1 MCMEL
6 STNIMFFLKVCLM
19 KTAIFFVVVKKSVVT
34 YPLSVVFF
42 IIFAKIFFMIQFLS
56 LLFYF
61 TFPSLIIYLCRKSSI
76 MNKIGEILLL
86 YIVGILISNLVVFP
100 LGLGDSLKG
109 IQDALTSVT
118 ILLAFP
124 MILFGCDFKNWK
136 LKKAIIALCVGLVS
150 VVVVDIIGFYIFN
163 DNQTGFEKIAGLLV
177 GVYTGGTPNLA
188 SLKIA
193 LDVNAETYIFVHTF
207 DMIISFFYLVFLMSF
222 GIKVFRLFLSR
233 RVAESQSRKEGSEH
247 CRDVTPVAS
256 ENNDVTSVASAYSG
270 IFTKKH
276 FSKTLG
282 ALGLAILIIIGIGMG
297 VSLLIS
303 GKVDNMLVL
312 ILTMTTLSIAA
323 SFLPF
328 VRKMEKSYDAGM
340 YLVLIFSLVVASMV
354 DITAIDYRAG
364 ANIIAYIA
372 FVIFCSLVLSIIL
385 SKIFKVDS
393 DTMVI
398 TSVALINS
406 PLFVPMIAES
416 MKNKKVI
423 ITGITVGVIGYAVGN
438 YLGIIVAQLLR

>member
-1 MCMEL
+1 
-6 STNIMFFLKVCLM
+6 
-19 KTAIFFVVVKKSVVT
+19 
-34 YPLSVVFF
+34 
-42 IIFAKIFFMIQFLS
+42 MIQILS

-61 TFPSLIIYLCRKSSI
+61 VTPYLVILLCRRYSV
-76 MNKIGEILLL
+76 MNKIGEILTL
-86 YIVGILISNLVVFP
+86 YIIGIIVSNVFVFP
-100 LGLGDSLKG
+100 LGFGDSLKG
-109 IQDALTSVT
+109 IQDGLTSVM

-136 LKKAIIALCVGLVS
+136 LKNAITALCIGLVS
-150 VVVVDIIGFYIFN
+150 VLVVDVIGYYIFN
-163 DNQTGFEKIAGLLV
+163 DEQTGFEKIAGLLV

-193 LDVNAETYIFVHTF
+193 LDVDAETYIFVHTF
-207 DMIISFFYLVFLMSF
+207 DMIISFVYLVFLMSF
-222 GIKVFRLFLSR
+222 GIKIFRLFLRQQDNKTTRQQDSKTTR
-233 RVAESQSRKEGSEH
+233 QQDNKTTSQSLS
-247 CRDVTPVAS
+247 
-256 ENNDVTSVASAYSG
+256 YSD

-276 FSKTLG
+276 FPKTLG
-282 ALGLAILIIIGIGMG
+282 AFGLAILIVGVGMG
-297 VSLLIS
+297 VSFLIS
-303 GKVDNMLVL
+303 GKIDNMLVL

-340 YLVLIFSLVVASMV
+340 YLVLIFSLVVATMV
-354 DITAIDYRAG
+354 DITAIDYKSG
-364 ANIIAYIA
+364 INIIMYIA
-372 FVIFCSLVLSIIL
+372 FVIFCSLIL
-385 SKIFKVDS
+385 SMVLAKIFKIDS

-438 YLGIIVAQLLR
+438 YLGIIVTQVLNAL

>member
-1 MCMEL
+1 
-6 STNIMFFLKVCLM
+6 
-19 KTAIFFVVVKKSVVT
+19 
-34 YPLSVVFF
+34 
-42 IIFAKIFFMIQFLS
+42 MIQFLS

-61 TFPSLIIYLCRKSSI
+61 TFPCLIIYLCRKSSI

-86 YIVGILISNLVVFP
+86 YIVGILISNLVIFP

-136 LKKAIIALCVGLVS
+136 LKKAIIALCIGLVS
-150 VVVVDIIGFYIFN
+150 VVAVDIIGFYLFN
-163 DNQTGFEKIAGLLV
+163 DNQTGFEKVAGLLV

-193 LDVNAETYIFVHTF
+193 LNVNAETYIFVHTF
-207 DMIISFFYLVFLMSF
+207 DMIISFIYLVFLMSF
-222 GIKVFRLFLSR
+222 GIKVFRLFLSHK
-233 RVAESQSRKEGSEH
+233 VTKSQSCQDGSEFE
-247 CRDVTPVAS
+247 VQSS
-256 ENNDVTSVASAYSG
+256 ELSYSG

-276 FSKTLG
+276 FIKTLG
-282 ALGLAILIIIGIGMG
+282 ALGLAILIVGIGMG
-297 VSLLIS
+297 VSLFIS
-303 GKVDNMLVL
+303 GKVDDMLVL

-372 FVIFCSLVLSIIL
+372 FVIFCSLILSIIL

-423 ITGITVGVIGYAVGN
+423 ITGITVGVIGYAIGN

>member
-1 MCMEL
+1 
-6 STNIMFFLKVCLM
+6 
-19 KTAIFFVVVKKSVVT
+19 
-34 YPLSVVFF
+34 
-42 IIFAKIFFMIQFLS
+42 MIQILS

-61 TFPSLIIYLCRKSSI
+61 TFPCLIIYLCRKSSI

-136 LKKAIIALCVGLVS
+136 LKKAIVALCIGLVS

-193 LDVNAETYIFVHTF
+193 LNVDAETYIFVHTF

-222 GIKVFRLFLSR
+222 GIKVFRLFLR
-233 RVAESQSRKEGSEH
+233 QQDNKTTSQQENGLELIAQSSEQ
-247 CRDVTPVAS
+247 S
-256 ENNDVTSVASAYSG
+256 YSG

-276 FSKTLG
+276 FHKTLG
-282 ALGLAILIIIGIGMG
+282 ALGLAILIIGIGMG

-323 SFLPF
+323 SFIPF

-354 DITAIDYRAG
+354 DVTAIDYRAG

-372 FVIFCSLVLSIIL
+372 FVIFCSLILSIIL

-398 TSVALINS
+398 TSVALVNS

>member
-1 MCMEL
+1 
-6 STNIMFFLKVCLM
+6 
-19 KTAIFFVVVKKSVVT
+19 
-34 YPLSVVFF
+34 
-42 IIFAKIFFMIQFLS
+42 MIQILS

-61 TFPSLIIYLCRKSSI
+61 VVPCLVILLCRRYSV
-76 MNKIGEILLL
+76 MNKIGEILTL
-86 YIVGILISNLVVFP
+86 YIIGIIVSNVFVFP
-100 LGLGDSLKG
+100 LGFGDSLKG
-109 IQDALTSVT
+109 IQDGLTSVM

-136 LKKAIIALCVGLVS
+136 LKNAITALCIGLVT
-150 VVVVDIIGFYIFN
+150 VLVVDVIGYYIFN
-163 DNQTGFEKIAGLLV
+163 DEQTGFEKIAGLLV

-193 LDVNAETYIFVHTF
+193 LDVDAETYIFVHTF
-207 DMIISFFYLVFLMSF
+207 DMIISFVYLVFLMSF
-222 GIKVFRLFLSR
+222 GIKVFRLFLRQQDNKTTRQQDNKTTRQQDHKST
-233 RVAESQSRKEGSEH
+233 SQSPS
-247 CRDVTPVAS
+247 
-256 ENNDVTSVASAYSG
+256 YSG

-276 FSKTLG
+276 FPKTLG
-282 ALGLAILIIIGIGMG
+282 ALGLAILIVGVGMG
-297 VSLLIS
+297 VSFLIS

-323 SFLPF
+323 SFMPF

-340 YLVLIFSLVVASMV
+340 YLVLIFSLVVATMV
-354 DITAIDYRAG
+354 DITAIDYKSG
-364 ANIIAYIA
+364 INIIMYIA
-372 FVIFCSLVLSIIL
+372 FVIFCSLIL
-385 SKIFKVDS
+385 SVILAKIFKVDS

-423 ITGITVGVIGYAVGN
+423 ITGIAVGVIGYAVGN
-438 YLGIIVAQLLR
+438 YLGIIVTQVLNTL

>member
-1 MCMEL
+1 
-6 STNIMFFLKVCLM
+6 
-19 KTAIFFVVVKKSVVT
+19 
-34 YPLSVVFF
+34 
-42 IIFAKIFFMIQFLS
+42 MIQILS

-61 TFPSLIIYLCRKSSI
+61 VVPYLVILLCRRYSV
-76 MNKIGEILLL
+76 MNKIGEILTL
-86 YIVGILISNLVVFP
+86 YIIGIIVSNVFVFP
-100 LGLGDSLKG
+100 LGFGDSLKG
-109 IQDALTSVT
+109 IQDGLTSVM

-136 LKKAIIALCVGLVS
+136 LKNAITALCIGLVS
-150 VVVVDIIGFYIFN
+150 VLVVDVIGYYIFN
-163 DNQTGFEKIAGLLV
+163 DEQTGFEKIAGLLV

-193 LDVNAETYIFVHTF
+193 LDVDAETYIFVHTF
-207 DMIISFFYLVFLMSF
+207 DMIISFVYLVFLMSF
-222 GIKVFRLFLSR
+222 GIKVFRLFLR
-233 RVAESQSRKEGSEH
+233 QQEDGSEFK
-247 CRDVTPVAS
+247 VQSS
-256 ENNDVTSVASAYSG
+256 EFKVQSSDQSYSG
-270 IFTKKH
+270 IFSKKH

-282 ALGLAILIIIGIGMG
+282 ALGLAILIVGVGIG
-297 VSLLIS
+297 VSFLIS
-303 GKVDNMLVL
+303 GKIDNMLVL

-340 YLVLIFSLVVASMV
+340 YLVLIFSLVVATMV
-354 DITAIDYRAG
+354 DITAIDYKAG
-364 ANIIAYIA
+364 INIIMYIA
-372 FVIFCSLVLSIIL
+372 FVIFCSLIL
-385 SKIFKVDS
+385 SMVLAKIFKVDS

-438 YLGIIVAQLLR
+438 YLGIIVTQVLNAL

>member
-1 MCMEL
+1 
-6 STNIMFFLKVCLM
+6 
-19 KTAIFFVVVKKSVVT
+19 
-34 YPLSVVFF
+34 
-42 IIFAKIFFMIQFLS
+42 MIQILS

-61 TFPSLIIYLCRKSSI
+61 TFPCLIIYLCRKSSI

-86 YIVGILISNLVVFP
+86 YIVGILLSNLVVFP

-136 LKKAIIALCVGLVS
+136 LKKAIIALCIGLVS
-150 VVVVDIIGFYIFN
+150 VVVVDVIGFYIFN

-207 DMIISFFYLVFLMSF
+207 DMIISFFYLVFLMSV
-222 GIKVFRLFLSR
+222 GIKVFRFFLSHK
-233 RVAESQSRKEGSEH
+233 VTKSQSCQDSSEQ
-247 CRDVTPVAS
+247 CRDVTP
-256 ENNDVTSVASAYSG
+256 EASAYSG

-282 ALGLAILIIIGIGMG
+282 ALGLAILIIGVGMG
-297 VSLLIS
+297 ISLLIS

-372 FVIFCSLVLSIIL
+372 FVIFSSLILSIML

-438 YLGIIVAQLLR
+438 YLGIIVTQLLRLL

>member
-1 MCMEL
+1 
-6 STNIMFFLKVCLM
+6 
-19 KTAIFFVVVKKSVVT
+19 
-34 YPLSVVFF
+34 
-42 IIFAKIFFMIQFLS
+42 MIQILS

-61 TFPSLIIYLCRKSSI
+61 TFPCLIIYLCRKSSI

-86 YIVGILISNLVVFP
+86 YIVGILLSNLVVFP
-100 LGLGDSLKG
+100 FGLGDSLKG

-136 LKKAIIALCVGLVS
+136 LKKAIIALCIGLIS
-150 VVVVDIIGFYIFN
+150 VVVVDVIGFYIFN

-207 DMIISFFYLVFLMSF
+207 DMIISFFYLVFLMSV
-222 GIKVFRLFLSR
+222 GIKVFRFFLSHK
-233 RVAESQSRKEGSEH
+233 VTKSQSCQDSSEQS
-247 CRDVTPVAS
+247 RDVTPVAS
-256 ENNDVTSVASAYSG
+256 KNNDVTPEASAYSG

-276 FSKTLG
+276 FTKTLG
-282 ALGLAILIIIGIGMG
+282 ALGLAILIIGVGMG
-297 VSLLIS
+297 ISLLIS

-372 FVIFCSLVLSIIL
+372 FVIFGSLILSIML

-438 YLGIIVAQLLR
+438 YLGIIVTQLLRLL

>member
-1 MCMEL
+1 
-6 STNIMFFLKVCLM
+6 
-19 KTAIFFVVVKKSVVT
+19 
-34 YPLSVVFF
+34 
-42 IIFAKIFFMIQFLS
+42 MIQILS

-61 TFPSLIIYLCRKSSI
+61 TFPSLIIYLCRKSSV

-86 YIVGILISNLVVFP
+86 YIIGIIISNLVVFP
-100 LGLGDSLKG
+100 LGLGESIKG
-109 IQDALTSVT
+109 IQEGLTSVM

-124 MILFGCDFKNWK
+124 MILFGSDFKSWK
-136 LKKAIIALCVGLVS
+136 LKKAIIALCIGLVS
-150 VVVVDIIGFYIFN
+150 VVVVDIVGFYIFN
-163 DNQTGFEKIAGLLV
+163 DNQTGFEKVAGLLV

-193 LDVNAETYIFVHTF
+193 LDVDAETYIFVHTF
-207 DMIISFFYLVFLMSF
+207 DMIISFIYLVFLMSF
-222 GIKVFRLFLSR
+222 GIKVFRLFLR
-233 RVAESQSRKEGSEH
+233 HQDTKTPRQQEESSELKAQGSEQ
-247 CRDVTPVAS
+247 S
-256 ENNDVTSVASAYSG
+256 YSG
-270 IFTKKH
+270 IFTRKH
-276 FSKTLG
+276 FTKTLG
-282 ALGLAILIIIGIGMG
+282 ALGLAVLIIGVGMG

-312 ILTMTTLSIAA
+312 ILTMTTLSIVA
-323 SFLPF
+323 SFLPV

-340 YLVLIFSLVVASMV
+340 YLVLIFSLVVATMV
-354 DITAIDYRAG
+354 DVTAIDYRAG

-438 YLGIIVAQLLR
+438 YLGIIVSQLLK

>member
-1 MCMEL
+1 
-6 STNIMFFLKVCLM
+6 
-19 KTAIFFVVVKKSVVT
+19 
-34 YPLSVVFF
+34 
-42 IIFAKIFFMIQFLS
+42 MIQFVS

-61 TFPSLIIYLCRKSSI
+61 LFPSLVIFLCRRYSVLD
-76 MNKIGEILLL
+76 KIGDILLL
-86 YIVGILISNLVVFP
+86 YIVGILVSNLIVFP
-100 LGLGDSLKG
+100 LGLGESIKG
-109 IQDALTSVT
+109 IQDALSSVT
-118 ILLAFP
+118 ILFAFP

-136 LKKAIIALCVGLVS
+136 LKKAIVALCIGLVS
-150 VVVVDIIGFYIFN
+150 VVSVDIIGFYLFN
-163 DNQTGFEKIAGLLV
+163 DNQSGFEKVAGLLV

-193 LDVNAETYIFVHTF
+193 LNVDAETYIFVHTF

-222 GIKVFRLFLSR
+222 GIKMFRVFLSR
-233 RVAESQSRKEGSEH
+233 RVTESPSRQVEMRQLHKNDKQEVIDTSETS
-247 CRDVTPVAS
+247 RDVSTVASSEINPVAS
-256 ENNDVTSVASAYSG
+256 EPYTG

-276 FSKTLG
+276 FPKTLG
-282 ALGLAILIIIGIGMG
+282 AFGLSLLIVAVGMG
-297 VSLLIS
+297 VSFLVS
-303 GKVDNMLVL
+303 GKIDDMLVL

-340 YLVLIFSLVVASMV
+340 YLVLVFSLVVASMV
-354 DITAIDYRAG
+354 DVRNIDYAG
-364 ANIIAYIA
+364 GINIIMYIA
-372 FVIFCSLVLSIIL
+372 FVIFCSLFLSILL
-385 SKIFKVDS
+385 SKIFKVDA

-423 ITGITVGVIGYAVGN
+423 ITGITIGVIGYAVGN
-438 YLGIIVAQLLR
+438 YLGIIVSQLLK

>member
-1 MCMEL
+1 MSIVYTL
-6 STNIMFFLKVCLM
+6 
-19 KTAIFFVVVKKSVVT
+19 
-34 YPLSVVFF
+34 LSVVFF
-42 IIFAKIFFMIQFLS
+42 LLFSQKYFFMIQILS

-61 TFPSLIIYLCRKSSI
+61 TFPCLIIYLCRKSAV

-86 YIVGILISNLVVFP
+86 YIVGILLSNLVIFP

-109 IQDALTSVT
+109 VQDALTSVT

-136 LKKAIIALCVGLVS
+136 LKKAIIALCIGLVS
-150 VVVVDIIGFYIFN
+150 VVTVDIIGFYIFN

-193 LDVNAETYIFVHTF
+193 LNVDAETYIFVHTF
-207 DMIISFFYLVFLMSF
+207 DMIISFVYLVLLMSF

-233 RVAESQSRKEGSEH
+233 RVSESLGYQDGSEFK
-247 CRDVTPVAS
+247 VQSS
-256 ENNDVTSVASAYSG
+256 ELSYSG

-282 ALGLAILIIIGIGMG
+282 ALGLAVLIIGVGMG

-303 GKVDNMLVL
+303 GKVDDMLVL

-340 YLVLIFSLVVASMV
+340 YLVLIFSLVVAYMV

-372 FVIFCSLVLSIIL
+372 FVIFCSLVLSIVL
-385 SKIFKVDS
+385 AKIFKVDS

-438 YLGIIVAQLLR
+438 YLGIIVSQLLK

>member
-1 MCMEL
+1 MSIVYTL
-6 STNIMFFLKVCLM
+6 
-19 KTAIFFVVVKKSVVT
+19 
-34 YPLSVVFF
+34 LSVVFF
-42 IIFAKIFFMIQFLS
+42 LLFSQKYFFMIQILS

-61 TFPSLIIYLCRKSSI
+61 TFPCLIIYLCRKSAV

-86 YIVGILISNLVVFP
+86 YIVGILLSNLVIFP

-109 IQDALTSVT
+109 VQDALTSVT
-118 ILLAFP
+118 ILFAFP

-136 LKKAIIALCVGLVS
+136 LKKAIIALCIGLVS
-150 VVVVDIIGFYIFN
+150 VVTVDIIGFYIFN

-193 LDVNAETYIFVHTF
+193 LNVDAETYIFVHTF
-207 DMIISFFYLVFLMSF
+207 DMIISFVYLVLLMSF

-233 RVAESQSRKEGSEH
+233 RVSESLGYQDGSEFK
-247 CRDVTPVAS
+247 VQSS
-256 ENNDVTSVASAYSG
+256 ELSYSG

-276 FSKTLG
+276 FPKTLG
-282 ALGLAILIIIGIGMG
+282 ALGLAVLIIGVGMG

-303 GKVDNMLVL
+303 GKVDDMLVL

-372 FVIFCSLVLSIIL
+372 FVIFCSLVLSIVL
-385 SKIFKVDS
+385 AKIFKVDS

-438 YLGIIVAQLLR
+438 YLGIIVSQLLK

>member
-1 MCMEL
+1 ML
-6 STNIMFFLKVCLM
+6 
-19 KTAIFFVVVKKSVVT
+19 
-34 YPLSVVFF
+34 
-42 IIFAKIFFMIQFLS
+42 QFLS

-61 TFPSLIIYLCRKSSI
+61 TFPCFIIFLCRKSSL

-86 YIVGILISNLVVFP
+86 YAVGILISNLVIFP
-100 LGLGDSLKG
+100 LGLGEKLHG
-109 IQDALTSVT
+109 VQDALTSAT

-136 LKKAIIALCVGLVS
+136 LKKAIVALCIGLVS
-150 VVVVDIIGFYIFN
+150 VVTVDILGFYIFN

-193 LDVNAETYIFVHTF
+193 LNVDAENYIFVHTF
-207 DMIISFFYLVFLMSF
+207 DMIISFVYLVFLMSF
-222 GIKVFRLFLSR
+222 GIKIFRLFLSR
-233 RVAESQSRKEGSEH
+233 KVIESQSRKEESSEL
-247 CRDVTPVAS
+247 DVQSS
-256 ENNDVTSVASAYSG
+256 ELSYSG
-270 IFTKKH
+270 IFAKKH
-276 FSKTLG
+276 FPKTLG
-282 ALGLAILIIIGIGMG
+282 AFGLSILIIGVGMG
-297 VSLLIS
+297 VSFLVS

-323 SFLPF
+323 SFLPI

-340 YLVLIFSLVVASMV
+340 YLVLVFSLVVASMV
-354 DITAIDYRAG
+354 DVTAIDYRAG
-364 ANIIAYIA
+364 ANIIGYIA
-372 FVIFCSLVLSIIL
+372 FVIFCSLIFSIIL
-385 SKIFKVDS
+385 AKIFKVDA

-423 ITGITVGVIGYAVGN
+423 ITGITIGVIGYAVGN
-438 YLGIIVAQLLR
+438 YLGIIISQLLK

>member
-1 MCMEL
+1 
-6 STNIMFFLKVCLM
+6 
-19 KTAIFFVVVKKSVVT
+19 
-34 YPLSVVFF
+34 
-42 IIFAKIFFMIQFLS
+42 MIQILS
-56 LLFYF
+56 PLFYF
-61 TFPSLIIYLCRKSSI
+61 IFPSLIIFLCRKSSV

-86 YIVGILISNLVVFP
+86 YIVGILISNLIIFP
-100 LGLGDSLKG
+100 LGLGERLHG
-109 IQDALTSVT
+109 IQDALTSVM

-136 LKKAIIALCVGLVS
+136 LKKAIVALCIGLVS
-150 VVVVDIIGFYIFN
+150 VVIVDIIGFYIFN

-193 LDVNAETYIFVHTF
+193 LNVDAETYIFVHTF
-207 DMIISFFYLVFLMSF
+207 DMIISFVYLVFLMSF
-222 GIKVFRLFLSR
+222 GIKVFRLFLR
-233 RVAESQSRKEGSEH
+233 QQDTKTPRHQEENT
-247 CRDVTPVAS
+247 VTGKTQQLSNSATQQL
-256 ENNDVTSVASAYSG
+256 ENSYSG
-270 IFTKKH
+270 IFTRKH
-276 FSKTLG
+276 FPKTLG
-282 ALGLAILIIIGIGMG
+282 ALGLAILIVGIGMG
-297 VSLLIS
+297 VSILVS
-303 GKVDNMLVL
+303 GKVDNMLIL

-340 YLVLIFSLVVASMV
+340 YLVLIFSLVVATMV
-354 DITAIDYRAG
+354 DVTAIDYRAG

-372 FVIFCSLVLSIIL
+372 FVIFCSLILSIIL

-438 YLGIIVAQLLR
+438 YLGIIVSQLLK

>member
-1 MCMEL
+1 
-6 STNIMFFLKVCLM
+6 
-19 KTAIFFVVVKKSVVT
+19 
-34 YPLSVVFF
+34 
-42 IIFAKIFFMIQFLS
+42 MIQFLS

-61 TFPSLIIYLCRKSSI
+61 IVPCLVIVLCRKY
-76 MNKIGEILLL
+76 MVLNKIGEILIL
-86 YIVGILISNLVVFP
+86 YIVGILISNVIVFP
-100 LGLGDSLKG
+100 LGLGESLKG
-109 IQDALTSVT
+109 IQDTLTSVM

-136 LKKAIIALCVGLVS
+136 LKNAIVALCIGLVS
-150 VVVVDIIGFYIFN
+150 VLAVDIAGYYIFN
-163 DNQTGFEKIAGLLV
+163 DEQTGFSKIAGLLV

-193 LDVNAETYIFVHTF
+193 LDVEADTYIFVHTF
-207 DMIISFFYLVFLMSF
+207 DMIISFVYLVFLMSF
-222 GIKVFRLFLSR
+222 GIKVFRLFLR
-233 RVAESQSRKEGSEH
+233 QQDNRTTRHQDEE
-247 CRDVTPVAS
+247 DVRQQDNKTTRQQD
-256 ENNDVTSVASAYSG
+256 DVELSTAYSG

-276 FSKTLG
+276 FPKTLG
-282 ALGLAILIIIGIGMG
+282 ALGLAILIVGVGMG
-297 VSLLIS
+297 ISLLIS

-340 YLVLIFSLVVASMV
+340 YLVLIFSLVVATMV
-354 DITAIDYRAG
+354 DITSIDYKAG
-364 ANIIAYIA
+364 INIIMYIA
-372 FVIFCSLVLSIIL
+372 FVIFCSLVLSIVL
-385 SKIFKVDS
+385 AKIFKVDS

-398 TSVALINS
+398 TSVALVNS

-423 ITGITVGVIGYAVGN
+423 ITGIAVGVIGYAVGN
-438 YLGIIVAQLLR
+438 YLGILVYQLL

>member
-1 MCMEL
+1 
-6 STNIMFFLKVCLM
+6 
-19 KTAIFFVVVKKSVVT
+19 
-34 YPLSVVFF
+34 
-42 IIFAKIFFMIQFLS
+42 MIQFIS

-61 TFPSLIIYLCRKSSI
+61 LFPSMIIFLCRKFSFL
-76 MNKIGEILLL
+76 NKIGEILLL
-86 YIVGILISNLVVFP
+86 YIVGILISNLLVFP
-100 LGLGDSLKG
+100 LGFGDSLKG
-109 IQDALTSVT
+109 IQDAFTSVT

-136 LKKAIIALCVGLVS
+136 LKKAIIALCIGLIS
-150 VVVVDIIGFYIFN
+150 VLTVDIIGYYIFN
-163 DNQTGFEKIAGLLV
+163 DNQTGFNKIAGILV

-193 LDVNAETYIFVHTF
+193 LDVDAETYIFVHTF
-207 DMIISFFYLVFLMSF
+207 DMIISFIYLVFLMVF
-222 GIKVFRLFLSR
+222 GIRLFRMFLKR
-233 RVAESQSRKEGSEH
+233 QQTTDNGQDDRQQMT
-247 CRDVTPVAS
+247 DNIQNLTIP
-256 ENNDVTSVASAYSG
+256 YSG

-276 FSKTLG
+276 FPKTLCAF
-282 ALGLAILIIIGIGMG
+282 ALSILIVGVGMG
-297 VSLLIS
+297 VSFLVS

-340 YLVLIFSLVVASMV
+340 YLVLVFSLVVASMV
-354 DITAIDYRAG
+354 DVTAIDYRAG
-364 ANIIAYIA
+364 INIIGYIA
-372 FVIFCSLVLSIIL
+372 FVIFCSLILSILL
-385 SKIFKVDS
+385 SKILKVDA

-406 PLFVPMIAES
+406 PLFVPMIAEN

-423 ITGITVGVIGYAVGN
+423 ITGIAVGVIGYAIGN
-438 YLGIIVAQLLR
+438 YMGIIVSQLLK

>member
-1 MCMEL
+1 ML
-6 STNIMFFLKVCLM
+6 QVI
-19 KTAIFFVVVKKSVVT
+19 
-34 YPLSVVFF
+34 
-42 IIFAKIFFMIQFLS
+42 S

-61 TFPSLIIYLCRKSSI
+61 TFPAFVVYLCRKSTI
-76 MNKIGEILLL
+76 LNKIGEILLL
-86 YIVGILISNLVVFP
+86 YIVGILISNIVVFP
-100 LGLGDSLKG
+100 LGLGEQLHG

-136 LKKAIIALCVGLVS
+136 LKKAIVALCIGLVS
-150 VVVVDIIGFYIFN
+150 VVAVDIIGFYIFN

-193 LDVNAETYIFVHTF
+193 LNVDAETYIFVHTF
-207 DMIISFFYLVFLMSF
+207 DMIISFIYLVFLMSF
-222 GIKVFRLFLSR
+222 GIRIFRIFLKAQRPTVNSQQSTVNSQR
-233 RVAESQSRKEGSEH
+233 STVNNQQPIAES
-247 CRDVTPVAS
+247 
-256 ENNDVTSVASAYSG
+256 YSG

-276 FSKTLG
+276 FPKTLG
-282 ALGLAILIIIGIGMG
+282 ALGLAILIVGVGMG
-297 VSLLIS
+297 VSFILS
-303 GKVDNMLVL
+303 GKIDNMLIL

-340 YLVLIFSLVVASMV
+340 YLVLVFSLVVASMV
-354 DITAIDYRAG
+354 DVTAIDYRAG
-364 ANIIAYIA
+364 ANIIGYIA

-438 YLGIIVAQLLR
+438 YLGIIVAQLLK

>member
-1 MCMEL
+1 
-6 STNIMFFLKVCLM
+6 
-19 KTAIFFVVVKKSVVT
+19 
-34 YPLSVVFF
+34 
-42 IIFAKIFFMIQFLS
+42 MIQFIS

-61 TFPSLIIYLCRKSSI
+61 LFPSLIIYLCRRYSF

-86 YIVGILISNLVVFP
+86 YIVGILLSNLLVFP

-136 LKKAIIALCVGLVS
+136 LKKAIIALCIGLVS
-150 VVVVDIIGFYIFN
+150 VLAVDIIGYYIFN
-163 DNQTGFEKIAGLLV
+163 DNQTGFNKIAGLLV

-193 LDVNAETYIFVHTF
+193 LNVDAETYIFVHTF
-207 DMIISFFYLVFLMSF
+207 DMIISFVYLVFLMAF
-222 GIKVFRLFLSR
+222 GIKLFRMFLKR
-233 RVAESQSRKEGSEH
+233 QQTTDNGQQTLDNGQQMTDNVQ
-247 CRDVTPVAS
+247 TLTIP
-256 ENNDVTSVASAYSG
+256 YSG

-276 FSKTLG
+276 FPKTLG
-282 ALGLAILIIIGIGMG
+282 AFALSILIVCAGMG
-297 VSLLIS
+297 VSFLVS
-303 GKVDNMLVL
+303 GKIDDMLVL

-340 YLVLIFSLVVASMV
+340 YLVLVFSLVVASMV
-354 DITAIDYRAG
+354 DVTAIDYRAG
-364 ANIIAYIA
+364 INIIGYIA
-372 FVIFCSLVLSIIL
+372 FAIFCSLILSILL
-385 SKIFKVDS
+385 SRIFKVDA

-406 PLFVPMIAES
+406 PLFVPMIAEN

-423 ITGITVGVIGYAVGN
+423 ITGITIGVIGYAVGN
-438 YLGIIVAQLLR
+438 YLGIIVSQLLK

>member
-1 MCMEL
+1 
-6 STNIMFFLKVCLM
+6 
-19 KTAIFFVVVKKSVVT
+19 
-34 YPLSVVFF
+34 
-42 IIFAKIFFMIQFLS
+42 MIQFLS

-61 TFPSLIIYLCRKSSI
+61 IVPCLVIVLCRKY
-76 MNKIGEILLL
+76 MVLNKIGEILIL
-86 YIVGILISNLVVFP
+86 YIVGILISNVIVFP
-100 LGLGDSLKG
+100 LGLGESLKG
-109 IQDALTSVT
+109 IQDTLTSVM

-136 LKKAIIALCVGLVS
+136 LKNAIVALCIGLVS
-150 VVVVDIIGFYIFN
+150 VLAVDIAGYYIFN
-163 DNQTGFEKIAGLLV
+163 DEQTGFSKIAGLLV

-193 LDVNAETYIFVHTF
+193 LDVEADTYIFVHTF
-207 DMIISFFYLVFLMSF
+207 DMIISFVYLVFLMSF
-222 GIKVFRLFLSR
+222 GIKVFRLFLR
-233 RVAESQSRKEGSEH
+233 QQDNRTTRQQDEEEVRLQDNKTTRQQD
-247 CRDVTPVAS
+247 DVELST
-256 ENNDVTSVASAYSG
+256 AYSG

-276 FSKTLG
+276 FPKTLG
-282 ALGLAILIIIGIGMG
+282 ALGLAILIVGVGMG
-297 VSLLIS
+297 ISLLIS

-340 YLVLIFSLVVASMV
+340 YLVLIFSLVVATMV
-354 DITAIDYRAG
+354 DITSIDYKAG
-364 ANIIAYIA
+364 INIIMYIA
-372 FVIFCSLVLSIIL
+372 FVIFCSLVLSIVL
-385 SKIFKVDS
+385 AKIFKVDS

-398 TSVALINS
+398 TSVALVNS

-423 ITGITVGVIGYAVGN
+423 ITGIAVGVIGYAVGN
-438 YLGIIVAQLLR
+438 YLGILVYQLL

>member
-1 MCMEL
+1 
-6 STNIMFFLKVCLM
+6 
-19 KTAIFFVVVKKSVVT
+19 
-34 YPLSVVFF
+34 
-42 IIFAKIFFMIQFLS
+42 MIQFIF

-61 TFPSLIIYLCRKSSI
+61 LFPSMIIYLCRKFSFL
-76 MNKIGEILLL
+76 NKIGEILLL
-86 YIVGILISNLVVFP
+86 YIVGILISNLLVFP
-100 LGLGDSLKG
+100 LGFGDSLKG
-109 IQDALTSVT
+109 IQDAFTSVT

-136 LKKAIIALCVGLVS
+136 LKKAIIALCIGLVS
-150 VVVVDIIGFYIFN
+150 VLTVDIIGYYIFN
-163 DNQTGFEKIAGLLV
+163 DNQTGFNKIAGILV

-193 LDVNAETYIFVHTF
+193 LDVDAETYIFVHTF
-207 DMIISFFYLVFLMSF
+207 DMIISFIYLVFLMVF
-222 GIKVFRLFLSR
+222 GIRLFRMFLKR
-233 RVAESQSRKEGSEH
+233 QQTTDNGQQTLDDRQQMT
-247 CRDVTPVAS
+247 DNIQNLTIP
-256 ENNDVTSVASAYSG
+256 YSG

-276 FSKTLG
+276 FPKTLCAF
-282 ALGLAILIIIGIGMG
+282 ALSILIVGVGMG
-297 VSLLIS
+297 VSFLVS

-340 YLVLIFSLVVASMV
+340 YLVLVFSLVVASMV
-354 DITAIDYRAG
+354 DVTAIDYRAG
-364 ANIIAYIA
+364 INIIGYIA
-372 FVIFCSLVLSIIL
+372 FVIFCSLILSILL
-385 SKIFKVDS
+385 SKILKVDA

-406 PLFVPMIAES
+406 PLFVPMIAEN

-423 ITGITVGVIGYAVGN
+423 ITGIAVGVIGYAIGN
-438 YLGIIVAQLLR
+438 YMGIIVSQLLK

>member
-1 MCMEL
+1 
-6 STNIMFFLKVCLM
+6 
-19 KTAIFFVVVKKSVVT
+19 
-34 YPLSVVFF
+34 
-42 IIFAKIFFMIQFLS
+42 MIQFIS

-61 TFPSLIIYLCRKSSI
+61 LFPSLIIYLCRRYSFFS
-76 MNKIGEILLL
+76 KIGEILLL
-86 YIVGILISNLVVFP
+86 YMVGILISNLLVFP
-100 LGLGDSLKG
+100 LGFGDSLRG

-136 LKKAIIALCVGLVS
+136 LKKAIIALCIGLVS
-150 VVVVDIIGFYIFN
+150 VLAVDVIGYYIFN
-163 DNQTGFEKIAGLLV
+163 DNQTGFNKIAGLLV

-193 LDVNAETYIFVHTF
+193 LNVDAETYIFVHTF
-207 DMIISFFYLVFLMSF
+207 DMIISFVYLVFLMSF
-222 GIKVFRLFLSR
+222 GIKVFRIFLKRQQTTDGGQQTLDSR
-233 RVAESQSRKEGSEH
+233 QQMT
-247 CRDVTPVAS
+247 DNIQNLTIP
-256 ENNDVTSVASAYSG
+256 YSG

-276 FSKTLG
+276 FPKTLCAF
-282 ALGLAILIIIGIGMG
+282 ALSILIVGAGMCMSFI
-297 VSLLIS
+297 VS
-303 GKVDNMLVL
+303 GKIDDMLVL

-340 YLVLIFSLVVASMV
+340 YLVLVFSLVVASMV
-354 DITAIDYRAG
+354 DVTAIDYRAG
-364 ANIIAYIA
+364 INIIGYIA
-372 FVIFCSLVLSIIL
+372 FVIFCSLILSILL
-385 SKIFKVDS
+385 SKILKVDA

-406 PLFVPMIAES
+406 PLFVPMMAEN

-438 YLGIIVAQLLR
+438 YIGIIVSQLLK

>member
-1 MCMEL
+1 
-6 STNIMFFLKVCLM
+6 
-19 KTAIFFVVVKKSVVT
+19 
-34 YPLSVVFF
+34 
-42 IIFAKIFFMIQFLS
+42 MIQFIS

-61 TFPSLIIYLCRKSSI
+61 LFPSLIIYLCRRYSFFS
-76 MNKIGEILLL
+76 KIGEILLL
-86 YIVGILISNLVVFP
+86 YMVGILISNLLVFP
-100 LGLGDSLKG
+100 LGFGDSLRG

-136 LKKAIIALCVGLVS
+136 LKKAIIALCIGLVS
-150 VVVVDIIGFYIFN
+150 VLAVDVIGYYIFN
-163 DNQTGFEKIAGLLV
+163 DNQTGFNKIAGLLV

-193 LDVNAETYIFVHTF
+193 LNVDAETYIFVHTF
-207 DMIISFFYLVFLMSF
+207 DMIISFVYLVFLMSF
-222 GIKVFRLFLSR
+222 GIKVFRLFLKRQQTTDGGQQTLDSR
-233 RVAESQSRKEGSEH
+233 QQMT
-247 CRDVTPVAS
+247 DNIQDLTIP
-256 ENNDVTSVASAYSG
+256 YSG

-276 FSKTLG
+276 FSKTLSSF
-282 ALGLAILIIIGIGMG
+282 ALSILIVGAGMG
-297 VSLLIS
+297 VSFLVS

-340 YLVLIFSLVVASMV
+340 YLVLVFSLVVASMV
-354 DITAIDYRAG
+354 DVTAIDYRAG
-364 ANIIAYIA
+364 INIIGYIA
-372 FVIFCSLVLSIIL
+372 FVIFCSLILSILL
-385 SKIFKVDS
+385 SKILKVDA

-406 PLFVPMIAES
+406 PLFVPMMAEN

-438 YLGIIVAQLLR
+438 YIGIIVSQLLK